1 MCLETSKYRY
11 HWALSLK
18 NTALNMQLLLKDKT
32 SLKTKIMKNNT
43 QFFWSEERFTRP
55 IVRSRLLMS
64 SWM

>member
-1 MCLETSKYRY
+1 MFGDLKISIPLG
-11 HWALSLK
+11 ALLK